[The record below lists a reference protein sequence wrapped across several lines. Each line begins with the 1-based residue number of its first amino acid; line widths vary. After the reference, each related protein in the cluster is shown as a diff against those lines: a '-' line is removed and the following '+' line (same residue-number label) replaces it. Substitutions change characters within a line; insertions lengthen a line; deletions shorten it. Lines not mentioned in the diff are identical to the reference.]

1 MIKSQLIIFTS
12 KYAYPPGTLV
22 ICVLKE
28 GHLSQFPFF
37 ASHIQWMAESWSF
50 CLFNISLSSPLL
62 HSWHFSGHHHPRIW
76 WLRPKHDF
84 SLSSSDLNLVHL
96 CIVHLYMGNSGE
108 AIPTPR
114 FRGMFGQSSGNYI
127 YIPYPS
133 NWIRNL
139 AFHILRQKTESRACD
154 SFCQRD
160 ARRLFL
166 GYRTD
171 DINPG
176 LISRCEGSQPEN
188 EA

>member
-1 MIKSQLIIFTS
+1 
-12 KYAYPPGTLV
+12 
-22 ICVLKE
+22 
-28 GHLSQFPFF
+28 
-37 ASHIQWMAESWSF
+37 MAESWSF

-62 HSWHFSGHHHPRIW
+62 HSWHFSGHPHPRIW

-96 CIVHLYMGNSGE
+96 CIVHLYMENSGE
-108 AIPTPR
+108 AIPILR
-114 FRGMFGQSSGNYI
+114 FRGMFGQSNGNYI

-160 ARRLFL
+160 ARRLFP
-166 GYRTD
+166 GYCTD

-176 LISRCEGSQPEN
+176 LIYHCDGSQPEN

>member
-108 AIPTPR
+108 AIPIPR

-127 YIPYPS
+127 YIPYYYMTYVTIVYSFVCIYFTYFTLSAKSKWP
-133 NWIRNL
+133 NY
-139 AFHILRQKTESRACD
+139 FPLRKNS
-154 SFCQRD
+154 
-160 ARRLFL
+160 
-166 GYRTD
+166 
-171 DINPG
+171 I
-176 LISRCEGSQPEN
+176 
-188 EA
+188 

>member
-84 SLSSSDLNLVHL
+84 TLSSSDLNLVHL

-108 AIPTPR
+108 AIPIPR
-114 FRGMFGQSSGNYI
+114 FMKEEMATHSRILDWKKKKKIPWTEEPEQLNTAYYDSYQKMKCYVIRSVVSDSLQS
-127 YIPYPS
+127 
-133 NWIRNL
+133 
-139 AFHILRQKTESRACD
+139 C
-154 SFCQRD
+154 
-160 ARRLFL
+160 
-166 GYRTD
+166 
-171 DINPG
+171 G
-176 LISRCEGSQPEN
+176 L
-188 EA
+188 